1 MFRIF
6 VAAGAAAVGA
16 ALAVAPI
23 ASASPDDQFMHEVQ
37 YYVAQCPNTNSKGN
51 CILPNALGALIS
63 SAHSACFF
71 LNEGRNSS
79 EAMGLVAQ
87 GRRSPVRDPIGFML
101 ASTRAYCPQHTYMYS
116 GL

>member
-1 MFRIF
+1 MLQKFL
-6 VAAGAAAVGA
+6 AAGAAAVGA
-16 ALAVAPI
+16 VLVVAPN
-23 ASASPDDQFMHEVQ
+23 ASASPDDQFVREVR
-37 YYVAQCPNTNSKGN
+37 YYVAQCPNTNNKGN
-51 CILPNALGALIS
+51 CILPSALGALIS

-79 EAMGLVAQ
+79 EAMEIVAR
-87 GRRSPVRDPIGFML
+87 GPRSVVKDPIGFML